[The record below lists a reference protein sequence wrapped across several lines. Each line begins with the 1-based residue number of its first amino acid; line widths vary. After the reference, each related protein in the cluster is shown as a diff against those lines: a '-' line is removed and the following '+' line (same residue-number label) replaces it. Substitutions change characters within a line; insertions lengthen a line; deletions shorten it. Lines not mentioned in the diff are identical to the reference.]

1 MSVPQKIL
9 DNISVPGSG
18 KIISPLQL
26 RTMYPPGREA
36 ERMIVRSRETVSRI
50 IQKKDPR
57 FLVIAGP
64 CSIHDPKAAQEY
76 ACRLKELHEKYKDS
90 LFILMRTYF
99 EKPRT
104 SLGWKGYIND
114 PDLNNSYEIEKGL
127 CRARELLLFMADL
140 ELPCATEALDPVIPQ
155 YLQDLVSWVAIGART
170 TESQVHR
177 EMASGLPIPVGFKN
191 GTDGNIQIAANAM
204 KSAANPHRFLKIDED
219 GYIAVTGSA
228 GNADTHLILRG
239 GKQPNYSGDCVYEA
253 ERVLAGMGVNRS
265 IVVDCSHGNARG
277 DHKRQLQVVEEA
289 GLQVREGSDSL
300 VGVMLESHLNEGRQ
314 SPDVTQGGGGLKYG
328 VSLTD
333 ACIGWEDTCAAIHNL
348 SADVSVV
355 LDSRFSSK
363 SLAEVV

>member
-1 MSVPQKIL
+1 MSVSQKIL
-9 DNISVPGSG
+9 DNISAPGCG

-36 ERMIVRSRETVSRI
+36 ERLIVRSREAVSRI

-57 FLVIAGP
+57 LLVIAGP

-76 ACRLKELHEKYKDS
+76 ACRLKELHEKYKDN

-114 PDLNNSYEIEKGL
+114 PDLNNSFEIEKGL

-155 YLQDLVSWVAIGART
+155 YLGDLVSWVAIGART

-177 EMASGLPIPVGFKN
+177 EMASDLPMPVGFKN
-191 GTDGNIQIAANAM
+191 GTDGNVQIAANAM
-204 KSAANPHRFLKIDED
+204 KSAANSHRFLKIGED
-219 GYIAVTGSA
+219 GYITVARSA

-239 GKQPNYSGDCVYEA
+239 GKQPNYGGDCVYEA
-253 ERVLAGMGVNRS
+253 DRTLADIGVNRS

-277 DHKRQLQVVEEA
+277 DHKRQLHVAGEI
-289 GLQVREGSDSL
+289 GLQIREGSRSV
-300 VGVMLESHLNEGRQ
+300 VGIMLESHLNEGRQ
-314 SPDVTQGGGGLKYG
+314 SMDHAQDGGLKYG
-328 VSLTD
+328 VSITD
-333 ACIGWEDTCAAIHNL
+333 PCIGWGDTHTAIHSL
-348 SADVSVV
+348 SRDISVAI
-355 LDSRFSSK
+355 DSRFSPK